1 MNSFKA
7 CREKRGLTQKEVAF
21 SLKVSIQA
29 ISYWE
34 TGERMPSYDKLF
46 QLADLY
52 KTTTD
57 ELLGRIPAIEVNPS
71 EVSFSRDELQI
82 LFEYRK
88 LSTDNKTNIR
98 SNIQFLLAQQNVEK
112 ETRSTTTA

>member
-7 CREKRGLTQKEVAF
+7 CREKKGYTQKEVAF
-21 SLKVSIQA
+21 ALKISVQA

-34 TGERMPSYDKLF
+34 TGERMPSYEKLF

-57 ELLGRIPAIEVNPS
+57 ELLGRSA
-71 EVSFSRDELQI
+71 VSNSDSSTIKFIHDEIQLV
-82 LFEYRK
+82 LEYRK
-88 LSTDNKTNIR
+88 LSDENKHNIQN
-98 SNIQFLLAQQNVEK
+98 NIQFLLNQQSEEK
-112 ETRSTTTA
+112 DMTSSTTA